1 MNLSF
6 EFIGSHV
13 AGIFVSVVE
22 VILTPPGTLLCTHEI
37 NAVNSGERILLNAV
51 GRGVDGGV
59 IVTSGISHL
68 ILCHGNGIFVMS
80 IFAASSTDVL
90 VKNNNTSFI
99 TTHAA
104 KTINNPV
111 MAIFMEFIP
120 SFLFPGAGPDIKILN
135 PLIATTKTASVGAI
149 IQAKKFRILWVS
161 VKR

>member
-1 MNLSF
+1 M
-6 EFIGSHV
+6 
-13 AGIFVSVVE
+13 E

-37 NAVNSGERILLNAV
+37 KASSSGELILLNV
-51 GRGVDGGV
+51 VRVVDGG
-59 IVTSGISHL
+59 IMVTSGISHL
-68 ILCHGNGIFVMS
+68 ILCHGNGISS
-80 IFAASSTDVL
+80 IFNFAAPPTGAL

-111 MAIFMEFIP
+111 IAIFMEFIP
-120 SFLFPGAGPDIKILN
+120 SLLFPGAGPDIKLLN
-135 PLIATTKTASVGAI
+135 QLIATTKTASVGAI